1 MLKIFEICRIHLS
14 FFFNCIINV
23 LNYEIFMLKFGGK
36 FSGSF
41 FVNFSAGLLKMFEK
55 ILVLNMENIQG
66 VFIDIAF
73 TDEVTESLL

>member
-1 MLKIFEICRIHLS
+1 
-14 FFFNCIINV
+14 
-23 LNYEIFMLKFGGK
+23 
-36 FSGSF
+36 
-41 FVNFSAGLLKMFEK
+41 MFEK